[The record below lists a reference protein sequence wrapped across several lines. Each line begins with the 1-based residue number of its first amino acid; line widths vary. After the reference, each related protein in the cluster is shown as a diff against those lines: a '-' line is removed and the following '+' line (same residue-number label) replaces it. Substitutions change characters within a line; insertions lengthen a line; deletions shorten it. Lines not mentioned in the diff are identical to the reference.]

1 MKTSNQIQ
9 QFHNEEFGNIR
20 VIEIDGQPWFAGKDV
35 ALALG
40 YSNTKDVLH
49 KHIDTEDRT
58 IIQRSQIATFEI
70 PPRGLSFINESG
82 LYSLILSSKLPAA
95 RRFKRWVTSEVLP
108 TIRKHRAYATSNT
121 LDELLRSPQFA
132 RRLIKKLEA
141 ERDKS
146 TTLEVENAAL
156 EELATEMAPK
166 ALYCDAVLQSTNL
179 FPVSV
184 IAKDYGM
191 GAASFNALLHDYG
204 IQFRAGGTWLLY
216 AKYAHL
222 GYTRTTTYSVDERIA
237 AIHTRWTQKGR
248 MFLYEFL
255 KAHGI
260 LPLGEYHC
268 DEPLPA

>member
-1 MKTSNQIQ
+1 MKSTLQVFENA
-9 QFHNEEFGNIR
+9 EFGRIR
-20 VIEIDGQPWFAGKDV
+20 AVEIDGLTWFVGKDV
-35 ALALG
+35 CDALG
-40 YSNTKDVLH
+40 YQNPRKALADHVDSEDKNTV
-49 KHIDTEDRT
+49 T
-58 IIQRSQIATFEI
+58 IRDGIQGNPNKTT
-70 PPRGLSFINESG
+70 INESG

-108 TIRKHRAYATSNT
+108 TIRKHRAYATSDT
-121 LDELLRSPQFA
+121 LDELLRSPKFA
-132 RRLIKKLEA
+132 ETLIGRLEQERKK
-141 ERDKS
+141 
-146 TTLEVENAAL
+146 NAAL
-156 EELATEMAPK
+156 EDLATELAPK

-179 FPVSV
+179 FPISV

-216 AKYAHL
+216 AKYANR

-255 KAHGI
+255 KNYGI
-260 LPLGEYHC
+260 LPLGEYC
-268 DEPLPA
+268 RNEPLPA

>member
-1 MKTSNQIQ
+1 MLADHVDSEDKNTVTIRDGIQGNPNKT
-9 QFHNEEFGNIR
+9 
-20 VIEIDGQPWFAGKDV
+20 
-35 ALALG
+35 
-40 YSNTKDVLH
+40 T
-49 KHIDTEDRT
+49 
-58 IIQRSQIATFEI
+58 
-70 PPRGLSFINESG
+70 INESG

-95 RRFKRWVTSEVLP
+95 RRFKRWVTSEILP
-108 TIRKHRAYATSNT
+108 AIRRHGAYATSDT
-121 LDELLRSPQFA
+121 LDELLRSPKFA
-132 RRLIKKLEA
+132 ETLIGRLEQERKK
-141 ERDKS
+141 S
-146 TTLEVENAAL
+146 AAL
-156 EELATEMAPK
+156 EDLATELAPK

-179 FPVSV
+179 FPVSI

-222 GYTRTTTYSVDERIA
+222 GYTRTTTYSIDERIA

-255 KAHGI
+255 KNYGI
-260 LPLGEYHC
+260 LPLGEYYC